1 MVYYAVSRKRG
12 KESETERGARMTNAT
27 LNQTQEQKINTLLD
41 CFHSDEHNMLTANVY
56 VLVSHMRDVLK
67 TLGVDV
73 TIAEQ
78 HEAVISQI
86 LEWRWYRENAKLNA
100 R

>member
-1 MVYYAVSRKRG
+1 
-12 KESETERGARMTNAT
+12 
-27 LNQTQEQKINTLLD
+27 
-41 CFHSDEHNMLTANVY
+41 MLTADVY
-56 VLVSHMRDVLK
+56 VLVWHMRDVLK
-67 TLGVDV
+67 KLGVDV

-78 HEAVISQI
+78 HEAVIFQI